1 MIFPTTTLVRTY
13 FDSSR
18 RQPTL
23 SLQSSPPRFTPTLR
37 QPLLLPLLPSLFHQ
51 RRPHPHPN
59 HRRRFFATSSNHFN
73 RDDDLPNFYYVLDVA
88 PDADDKQIKQSYLR
102 LAKKYHPDVNKQPN
116 ADELFKTLQQAYEVL
131 SNKNDRA
138 FYDQIRGVTRTA
150 ESGVPM
156 PPGYHMHPAY
166 VARKEYEQGSR
177 NGRRNVYGMLDVLF
191 SRRGMYILL
200 LSPILVMGYFGV
212 STLGLTKSQA
222 FERDLQRGMLS
233 DGNVVYANMDKNG
246 NIMDQGTK
254 MVPAFWHDKK
264 RKWLRPESW
273 TKIQQIGAGRQ
284 LTMVREYKT
293 RDEWEA
299 PKDYTGPDTERALK
313 EKAAEHADLLG
324 LPREKTDREKEVIVL
339 ARLAERREKQE
350 ERLKERKRRE
360 RMRRRTLRKKEAEG
374 VTGRVTGF
382 GGGGGGAGET
392 KKKRRQW
399 GLPAP
404 K

>member
-18 RQPTL
+18 RQPIL

-59 HRRRFFATSSNHFN
+59 QRRCFFATSSNHFN

-166 VARKEYEQGSR
+166 VARKEYEQ
-177 NGRRNVYGMLDVLF
+177 
-191 SRRGMYILL
+191 
-200 LSPILVMGYFGV
+200 
-212 STLGLTKSQA
+212 
-222 FERDLQRGMLS
+222 
-233 DGNVVYANMDKNG
+233 
-246 NIMDQGTK
+246 
-254 MVPAFWHDKK
+254 W
-264 RKWLRPESW
+264 
-273 TKIQQIGAGRQ
+273 
-284 LTMVREYKT
+284 
-293 RDEWEA
+293 
-299 PKDYTGPDTERALK
+299 
-313 EKAAEHADLLG
+313 
-324 LPREKTDREKEVIVL
+324 
-339 ARLAERREKQE
+339 KQ
-350 ERLKERKRRE
+350 
-360 RMRRRTLRKKEAEG
+360 
-374 VTGRVTGF
+374 
-382 GGGGGGAGET
+382 
-392 KKKRRQW
+392 
-399 GLPAP
+399 
-404 K
+404 